1 MNDMTTGS
9 PLKILVTFSLPM
21 LVSMIFQ
28 QMYSVVDTIV
38 AGRFISANALAAV
51 GASYP
56 ITTLFIAFATGAS
69 VGCSVVVAQMFGR
82 KDYEGVKTASSTAM
96 LSILALA
103 LVLTVVGFAAADPLL
118 RMIGTPEKI
127 FAAASLYLKVY
138 LLGLVFLFLYNAA
151 TSLFNGL
158 GDSFTPL
165 CFLIF
170 SSVLNI
176 GLDLFLVI
184 VWHWGIL
191 GVAWATFIAQGLA
204 SVLAVGTFLYRVRKL
219 KSARKPKLFDRA
231 MLPVMTRIAVPSV
244 CQQSF
249 VSVGVFLVQG
259 LINSFGE
266 ITIASFAAALKVNT
280 FACMTMNTL
289 PTALTSFASQNIGAG
304 KMDRVYR
311 GLKISILIAMGVAAC
326 ANILFLVCGDPI
338 VGLFADDLDRAAI
351 IQEGMLFLH
360 ICAPFY
366 FLIAVKNCC
375 DSVLRGGGAMG
386 QFMATTFADL
396 FLRVIIAY
404 ILVLAFQMGYAGVCW
419 SYPIGWILGT
429 GLSVIFF
436 RTGKWKQARL

>member
-170 SSVLNI
+170 STVHNI
-176 GLDLFLVI
+176 GLYL
-184 VWHWGIL
+184 
-191 GVAWATFIAQGLA
+191 
-204 SVLAVGTFLYRVRKL
+204 
-219 KSARKPKLFDRA
+219 
-231 MLPVMTRIAVPSV
+231 
-244 CQQSF
+244 
-249 VSVGVFLVQG
+249 
-259 LINSFGE
+259 
-266 ITIASFAAALKVNT
+266 
-280 FACMTMNTL
+280 
-289 PTALTSFASQNIGAG
+289 
-304 KMDRVYR
+304 
-311 GLKISILIAMGVAAC
+311 
-326 ANILFLVCGDPI
+326 
-338 VGLFADDLDRAAI
+338 
-351 IQEGMLFLH
+351 
-360 ICAPFY
+360 
-366 FLIAVKNCC
+366 
-375 DSVLRGGGAMG
+375 
-386 QFMATTFADL
+386 
-396 FLRVIIAY
+396 
-404 ILVLAFQMGYAGVCW
+404 
-419 SYPIGWILGT
+419 
-429 GLSVIFF
+429 
-436 RTGKWKQARL
+436 